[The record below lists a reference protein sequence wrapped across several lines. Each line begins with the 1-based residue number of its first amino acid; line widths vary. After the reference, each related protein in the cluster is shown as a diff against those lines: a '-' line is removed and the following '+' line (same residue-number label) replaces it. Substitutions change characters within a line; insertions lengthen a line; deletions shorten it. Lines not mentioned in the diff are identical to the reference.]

1 MNMVVPRRC
10 SFPAALLFSAVA
22 GAAVAPGPR
31 VSTLPGITVT
41 APSVANLAPAGA
53 FAMPVTALRYEPRI
67 DLQARNLTE
76 AQADIT
82 LRGGTFETTG
92 YRLGALSLADP
103 QTGHYLAELPLAPA
117 MLGVPRV
124 LAGAE
129 AALGVSNATAGAVAQ
144 DWRPVSA
151 GGFVSAGAGQ
161 FSLRRAEVFAG
172 AVSSGGLGVDV
183 GLASSRSD
191 GAVRFG
197 DHDFNRASLRLQSRA
212 AESQTDAALGYQGK
226 RFGWPN
232 LYTPFGSPESENLQ
246 TLLLALNHRV
256 ELGGDNGWEAAVVHR
271 RHKDDYAFNRF
282 APLGPVHPFQHTTW
296 LTAAAAEGRWRRAEW
311 TVFLRGEA
319 QADRI
324 ASTSLTFGRY
334 RSRVLTKAAAA
345 ARREW
350 AAESGR
356 GWLRL
361 GAAHD
366 DSNRDDGAWLP
377 VAEAGRDFSAGL
389 LRGARF
395 GYAETSQLPSYT
407 ALNAST
413 ASGLFRGNAGLGR
426 SLSRNL
432 ETAVTLLIA
441 GWSVEAVAFTRR
453 DDALVDWTFR
463 RGVTARTAN
472 AVDVRVSGLEWVARR
487 SWSGVDVV
495 FGHTWLGKGAD
506 YRGAAVD
513 ASFYALNHARHRLTA
528 AITVRLTPRLE
539 LRLDNSLRW
548 QAPNLLRVTG
558 GDRAMHTA
566 AGLYFRPAALRG
578 VEVAVH
584 LDNAW
589 DEDFQEVPA
598 VPAAGRQLSFS
609 VARRW

>member
-1 MNMVVPRRC
+1 MNISFSR
-10 SFPAALLFSAVA
+10 FPASLALLLLPGLALASAPVGSA
-22 GAAVAPGPR
+22 
-31 VSTLPGITVT
+31 VSTLPGVTVS
-41 APSVANLAPAGA
+41 APTVANPAPAGT
-53 FAMPVTALRYEPRI
+53 FAMPVTALRFEPRV
-67 DLQARNLTE
+67 DLQARNLAE
-76 AQADIT
+76 AQADVT

-92 YRLGALSLADP
+92 YRLGVLSLADP
-103 QTGHYLAELPLAPA
+103 QTGHYLTELPLAPA
-117 MLGVPRV
+117 MLGAPRV

-129 AALGVSNATAGAVAQ
+129 AALGVANATAGAVAQ
-144 DWRPVSA
+144 DWRPVSN
-151 GGFVSAGAGQ
+151 GGFISAGAGR
-161 FSLRRAEVFAG
+161 FALRRAEVFAG
-172 AVSSGGLGVDV
+172 AVSSAGLGVDV
-183 GLASSRSD
+183 GLARSRAD

-212 AESQTDAALGYQGK
+212 ASSRTDAVLGYQGK

-232 LYTPFGSPESENLQ
+232 LYTPFGSAESENLQ
-246 TLLLALNHRV
+246 TLLVALNHRV
-256 ELGGDNGWEAAVVHR
+256 ELGADDGWEAGVVHR

-296 LTAAAAEGRWRRAEW
+296 LTAAAAEGRWRRADW
-311 TVFLRGEA
+311 TFLARAEA

-324 ASTSLTFGRY
+324 DSTSLTFGRY
-334 RSRVLTKAAAA
+334 RSRVLSKAAAA

-350 AAESGR
+350 AAEGGS

-361 GAAHD
+361 GVARD

-377 VAEAGRDFSAGL
+377 VAELGRGFAGGV
-389 LRGARF
+389 LRGMRV
-395 GYAETSQLPSYT
+395 GYAGTSQLPSYT
-407 ALNAST
+407 ALNANA
-413 ASGLFRGNAGLGR
+413 ASGLFRGNPRLGR

-432 ETAVTLLIA
+432 EAAATLAAA
-441 GWSVEAVAFTRR
+441 GWAVEAVAFMRR

-472 AVDVRVSGLEWVARR
+472 AVDVRVGGLEWIARR
-487 SWSGVDVV
+487 SWPGFDLVL
-495 FGHTWLGKGAD
+495 GHAWLGKDAD

-528 AITVRLTPRLE
+528 AVTARITPRLE
-539 LRLDNSLRW
+539 LRVDNSWRW
-548 QAPNLLRVTG
+548 QAPNPLRVTG
-558 GDRAMHTA
+558 GDRALHTA

-578 VEVAVH
+578 LELAAQ

-589 DEDFQEVPA
+589 NDTFQEVPA
-598 VPAAGRQLSFS
+598 VPSAGRQLAFS